1 MSGVA
6 QLTRLIAEQR
16 RAQGRRLLIA
26 AAAAALVS
34 AAAVLLLGLSGWFIT
49 GAALAGAAGP
59 AAAQAFNYL
68 LPSAGIRFLAIVRTG
83 ARYVERLSGHEA
95 ALKALAKLRPAL
107 FAGLA
112 AAPPSRALA
121 WSSGE
126 ASARMVQDVDAIQTL
141 FVRLSAPWGAIA
153 AIAAGLILAGLAGWP
168 AAAVVLAAVIVAVG
182 AAAGLGRTLSDP
194 AGRAVQTG
202 AGELKASFSALQAA
216 APELR
221 AYGLEGWAVDQ
232 VAAKADALGR
242 QTVRAAVAGGWIGVS
257 QSLVIGAVV
266 AGVLIVVAH
275 ASPPLAALAALAAI
289 TAVEG
294 AAALVAAFRQAGGA
308 RQAMTRIG
316 AVFDA
321 PPARALQRPA
331 DAALRLPSLDLDL
344 APPARLAVTGLS
356 GAGKTTL
363 VERLMGLRDPVAGEA
378 RLGGVDLADI
388 DVEGART
395 LFAYAAQDVR
405 LLAGTVADNLRL
417 AAPDASD
424 DALWTALEDA
434 DLADRVR
441 AAPAGL
447 DAALGDNGE
456 RLSGGERRRLGLAR
470 AYLRD
475 APWLVLDEPTEGLD
489 AATEATV
496 LERLA
501 RRLTRSGQG
510 LILISHRPAPCAL
523 CAVTLRVRGVGSDGR
538 LHLERAPARAAA

>member
-1 MSGVA
+1 
-6 QLTRLIAEQR
+6 
-16 RAQGRRLLIA
+16 
-26 AAAAALVS
+26 
-34 AAAVLLLGLSGWFIT
+34 
-49 GAALAGAAGP
+49 
-59 AAAQAFNYL
+59 
-68 LPSAGIRFLAIVRTG
+68 
-83 ARYVERLSGHEA
+83 
-95 ALKALAKLRPAL
+95 
-107 FAGLA
+107 
-112 AAPPSRALA
+112 
-121 WSSGE
+121 
-126 ASARMVQDVDAIQTL
+126 
-141 FVRLSAPWGAIA
+141 
-153 AIAAGLILAGLAGWP
+153 
-168 AAAVVLAAVIVAVG
+168 
-182 AAAGLGRTLSDP
+182 
-194 AGRAVQTG
+194 
-202 AGELKASFSALQAA
+202 
-216 APELR
+216 
-221 AYGLEGWAVDQ
+221 
-232 VAAKADALGR
+232 
-242 QTVRAAVAGGWIGVS
+242 
-257 QSLVIGAVV
+257 VIGAVV

-331 DAALRLPSLDLDL
+331 DAALRLPGLDLDL
-344 APPARLAVTGLS
+344 APPAWLAVTGLS

-405 LLAGTVADNLRL
+405 LLAGSVADNLRL
-417 AAPDASD
+417 AGPDASD
-424 DALWTALEDA
+424 DALWAALEDA
-434 DLADRVR
+434 GLADRVR

-523 CAVTLRVRGVGSDGR
+523 CAAALRVRGVGSDGR